1 MTVREWDGGVYDRIS
16 APMEALGRA
25 VLDRLAL
32 DGDET
37 VIDAGCGSGRVTEA
51 LIERLPRGRVIAVDA
66 SPSMVAAARERLQRS
81 GYGPERV
88 EVREGNLLELE
99 VEEPVDAVLSTAT
112 FHWVLDHER
121 LFARL
126 HAALLADSG
135 MLAETGTRAKG
146 ACHPASAK
154 RVSPESVGGR
164 LVAQCGGR
172 GNIDV
177 LRGVAN
183 EVLAHEP
190 YAAHFR
196 DWRPPWNYAG
206 PEETKQHLLD
216 VGFASAECWL
226 QPAPQQP
233 EHPREFLSEIVL
245 GPHYQRLPSE
255 LREQFMDTVLAELG
269 EPVVVD
275 YIRLNIDAV
284 A

>member
-25 VLDRLAL
+25 VLDRLEL
-32 DGDET
+32 TGGET

-51 LIERLPRGRVIAVDA
+51 LLERLPRGRVIAVDA
-66 SPSMVAAARERLQRS
+66 SPSMIAAARERLGTEEEKKKKGEGSPPRL
-81 GYGPERV
+81 EL
-88 EVREGNLLELE
+88 REGDLLELE
-99 VEEPVDAVLSTAT
+99 VGEPVDAILSTAT
-112 FHWVLDHER
+112 FHWVLDHPR

-126 HAALLADSG
+126 HAAL
-135 MLAETGTRAKG
+135 R
-146 ACHPASAK
+146 P
-154 RVSPESVGGR
+154 GGR

-183 EVLAHEP
+183 EVLADAP
-190 YAAHFR
+190 YAEHFR

-206 PEETKQHLLD
+206 AEETRERLLGA
-216 VGFASAECWL
+216 GFASAECWL

-233 EHPREFLSEIVL
+233 EHPREFLSSIVL
-245 GPHYQRLPSE
+245 GPHYQQLPE
-255 LREQFMDTVLAELG
+255 RLRERFIDTVLDELG